1 MKKIVLVW
9 AFLSVLHASAESG
22 YELWLRYAQVPN
34 GQLKDAYKRLAV
46 ASIQSGSATSFVI
59 EQELEW
65 AFEGMMD
72 VKPNVYRGFDKSSF
86 LFILPMEVAQK
97 QGWATAADAKVMGD
111 EGYKMK
117 SVTFLGKPRVIITAN
132 TDAGLLYGTFQL
144 LRNMSMHQDLSTLDM
159 ISKPSLHLRM
169 LNHWDNLTRTVE
181 RGYAGN
187 SIWNWHTLP
196 GYIDQRYIDYARA
209 NASIGINA
217 TVLTNVNANA
227 TTLTTPYLQKVKALA
242 DVFRPYQIKV
252 FLTARFSAPIEIG
265 KLKTAD
271 PLDPLVQ
278 QWWKDKAKEIYSL
291 IPDFGGFLVKAN
303 SEGQPGPQNYG
314 RNHADGA
321 NMMAAAVEPFGGTII
336 WRAFVYSN
344 ETPEDRF
351 KQPYAEFVPLDGK
364 FAANVM
370 LQVKNGPIDFQPRE
384 PFHPLFGAMP
394 KTPTMMEFQLTQEYL
409 GFSTHLAYLAPMFKE
424 VLDADT
430 YRPRQGSTVAKVIDG
445 TAFGYSHTGMAG
457 VSNIGSDL
465 NWTGH
470 PFAQANWYAL
480 GRLAWDPS
488 FSSEKIAT
496 EWIKQT
502 FTNDKKSVSIISNIM
517 LRSHEAVVNYMTPLG
532 LHHIMGYGHHY
543 GPAPWFNKAS
553 REDWNCTYF
562 HKADSMGIGFNRTV
576 SGTNALAQYAPE
588 VQATWNNLS
597 TTNSKWLTWFH
608 HVPWQYT
615 LASGNSFW
623 NELCFKYQWGVNE
636 VVEMKN
642 QWNLLSGNMDRQ
654 RFEQVNMLLNI
665 QENEAIWW
673 KDACLLY
680 FQTFSKMPIPNGVV
694 TPKYTLP
701 YYQQLSF
708 PYAPGN
714 SH

>member
-1 MKKIVLVW
+1 MKK
-9 AFLSVLHASAESG
+9 FLLLFSVFFCMVAAAESG
-22 YELWLRYAQVPN
+22 YDLWLRYPALGNSSVKSSYTKFTSISIDAAAATTTVLEREFLMALKGILSVKPSIYKGFNASAAVFVVP
-34 GQLKDAYKRLAV
+34 AAV
-46 ASIQSGSATSFVI
+46 AVQQKWMAASDTNSLG
-59 EQELEW
+59 QE
-65 AFEGMMD
+65 
-72 VKPNVYRGFDKSSF
+72 GF
-86 LFILPMEVAQK
+86 
-97 QGWATAADAKVMGD
+97 
-111 EGYKMK
+111 KMK
-117 SVTFLGKPRVIITAN
+117 SITFLGRQRLLITAN
-132 TDAGLLYGTFQL
+132 TDAGLLYGSFQW
-144 LRNMSMHQDLSTLDM
+144 LRMMASQQPITKLDTVC
-159 ISKPSLHLRM
+159 KPSLQWRM

-181 RGYAGN
+181 RGYAGG
-187 SIWNWHTLP
+187 SIWNWQTLP
-196 GYIDQRYIDYARA
+196 DYIDQRYIDYARA

-227 TTLTTPYLQKVKALA
+227 TTLTAPYLQKVKALA
-242 DVFRPYQIKV
+242 DVFRPYHIKV

-265 KLKTAD
+265 HLKTAD
-271 PLDPLVQ
+271 PYDPAVQ
-278 QWWKDKAKEIYSL
+278 QWWKDKAKEIYTL

-321 NMMAAAVEPFGGTII
+321 NLLANAVKPYGGTII

-344 ETPEDRF
+344 ESPDDRF

-364 FAANVM
+364 FTSNVL

-409 GFSTHLAYLAPMFKE
+409 GFSTHLVYLAPMFKE
-424 VLDADT
+424 VLNTDT
-430 YRPRQGSTVAKVIDG
+430 YQPRQGSTVAKVIDG
-445 TAFGYSHTGMAG
+445 STFGYSSTGMAG

-480 GRLAWDPS
+480 GRLAWNPS
-488 FSSEKIAT
+488 LSAESIAT
-496 EWIKQT
+496 EWIKQS
-502 FTNDKKSVSIISNIM
+502 FSNDAATVATISKIM

-543 GPAPWFNKAS
+543 GPAPWFKEAS

-562 HKADSMGIGFNRTV
+562 HKADSIGIGFNRTAT
-576 SGTNALAQYAPE
+576 GTNALVQYAPL
-588 VQATWNNLS
+588 VQANWNVLAI
-597 TTNSKWLTWFH
+597 TNKKWLTWFH
-608 HVPWQYT
+608 HVPWQYKLGDGKT
-615 LASGNSFW
+615 FW
-623 NELCFKYQWGVNE
+623 DELCLQYQWGVGE
-636 VVEMKN
+636 VRQMKQ
-642 QWNLLSGNMDRQ
+642 QWQTVAKQVDADRF
-654 RFEQVNMLLNI
+654 RQVNMLLNI
-665 QENEAIWW
+665 QEKEAIWW
-673 KDACLLY
+673 KDACLSY
-680 FQTFSKMPIPNGVV
+680 FQTFSKKPYPAGVE
-694 TPKYTLP
+694 PPAQSLE